1 MGKLKEGFT
10 GGVSGR
16 VGNTVGYQWRGKWC
30 IRMRPAVFHDAKTPN
45 QLAQRALF
53 RQTVAFAGRA
63 KETLRLGL
71 RMASLEHQMTECNYF
86 MRKNKRCFA
95 LEEGQLR
102 VQYEELVFAEGPV
115 APVRFETPQVIEGH
129 TLQID
134 FEKNPLRRTAR
145 PSDIVY
151 VLLYCPDLEAFHLS
165 LPTYRSKGRV
175 EILLSDRWTGHEV
188 HLWGFVQDNKGRASD
203 SYYLGS
209 GVLEEEFEDEWNAE
223 SDADLLLD
231 EETAAGEV
239 DMSDEGVETAPP
251 TSSAYQRRARE
262 GDGKG
267 ADAAVG

>member
-1 MGKLKEGFT
+1 MGKLNEGFT

-63 KETLRLGL
+63 KETLRIGL

-209 GVLEEEFEDEWNAE
+209 GVLEEAFEDEWNAE
-223 SDADLLLD
+223 SGDLL
-231 EETAAGEV
+231 EEESETGTSEAT
-239 DMSDEGVETAPP
+239 MSDESVETAPTP
-251 TSSAYQRRARE
+251 SSVHRRRARD
-262 GDGKG
+262 GDGEG
-267 ADAAVG
+267 AAAPVG

>member
-1 MGKLKEGFT
+1 
-10 GGVSGR
+10 
-16 VGNTVGYQWRGKWC
+16 
-30 IRMRPAVFHDAKTPN
+30 
-45 QLAQRALF
+45 
-53 RQTVAFAGRA
+53 
-63 KETLRLGL
+63 
-71 RMASLEHQMTECNYF
+71 F

-209 GVLEEEFEDEWNAE
+209 GVLEEEFEDEWN
-223 SDADLLLD
+223 DGLLEDELGL
-231 EETAAGEV
+231 EETVA
-239 DMSDEGVETAPP
+239 EGAEGPVADGLE
-251 TSSAYQRRARE
+251 RE
-262 GDGKG
+262 GAEAG
-267 ADAAVG
+267 AAVAGAGFG